1 MSRPINRGVA
11 AGCSRRP
18 CQHEAIA
25 DDPEAED
32 PAEQSAELEPQD
44 DDAHTP
50 SAFDR
55 WRRQSALGEVGTGI
69 AKGLRN
75 IFAPTQDQPAIVASV
90 PGDPPDAD
98 QRMRVILDPDDPTKS
113 IVIFPETGA
122 HQVLDLSD
130 DESPPQPPDEQKGPI
145 TPADQD

>member
-1 MSRPINRGVA
+1 MTRPADRPA
-11 AGCSRRP
+11 AVGSPHRP
-18 CQHEAIA
+18 CQHEAITE
-25 DDPEAED
+25 DPESED
-32 PAEQSAELEPQD
+32 PAEQSAELAPQD

-130 DESPPQPPDEQKGPI
+130 DDQSPPDGEMGPV